1 MIEMYMLVA
10 LALLLLGAVGGVIA
24 VIALASRGDHD
35 ITTPAAGRFARGART
50 VNRLHTRGLGVHH
63 EVAYRHD
70 RATMADQ
77 EW

>member
-1 MIEMYMLVA
+1 MIQMYMLIA
-10 LALLLLGAVGGVIA
+10 LALFLLGATGGGIA
-24 VIALASRGDHD
+24 VISLASRRDHD
-35 ITTPAAGRFARGART
+35 ITIPAAGKLARGART

-70 RATMADQ
+70 RAKMADP

>member
-1 MIEMYMLVA
+1 MIEMYTLAGLAVFLLGVAGGFMVLMA
-10 LALLLLGAVGGVIA
+10 LAN
-24 VIALASRGDHD
+24 RRDRD
-35 ITTPAAGRFARGART
+35 ITTPATDRLARGART

-70 RATMADQ
+70 RTRINDP